1 MNKRLTCKS
10 PTRAPASR
18 SSDESQHEQQLCNQ
32 QLISASPHHTL
43 TPGGRRKQQFCS
55 QLWAFNDHRWFCKSE
70 LLAILC
76 THNTD
81 VHLQGVECI
90 SCVCGVKA
98 VECRSQELLS
108 TQPYLPTSAMTL
120 QHHEIGF
127 TKAALDYSQCSC
139 LLTLG
144 LIININM
151 IESFTT

>member
-55 QLWAFNDHRWFCKSE
+55 QLTALNDHRWFCKSE

-76 THNTD
+76 THNTNF
-81 VHLQGVECI
+81 HLQGVNCI
-90 SCVCGVKA
+90 SFVCGVEAEECSGAGAPFHTTSATDGRHDTTA
-98 VECRSQELLS
+98 VVLFVFPQVHLRRSTLLCSLLS
-108 TQPYLPTSAMTL
+108 FCFSALVYL
-120 QHHEIGF
+120 
-127 TKAALDYSQCSC
+127 
-139 LLTLG
+139 
-144 LIININM
+144 
-151 IESFTT
+151 